1 MKEEKSK
8 FATGLFAHGEGRK
21 IEEWMEM
28 QKKEGLQ
35 NAWIEE
41 TPNGLFISMNNQA
54 DEGYSEKHRYFTYDC
69 LDELDRWVEEA
80 GSDFEDPTYYSDQKG
95 VLVELSKWD
104 EEEWEED
111 EDVSVAGV
119 LWKVESVMS
128 SLWWLWLVGLV
139 VFLVLWL
146 VK

>member
-1 MKEEKSK
+1 MDGS
-8 FATGLFAHGEGRK
+8 A
-21 IEEWMEM
+21 
-28 QKKEGLQ
+28 KKGGVQ

-41 TPNGLFISMNNQA
+41 TPNGLFISMNNHA
-54 DEGYSEKHRYFTYDC
+54 DEDYSEKHRYLTYDR

-80 GSDFEDPTYYSDQKG
+80 GSDFEDPTYYWDQKG

-111 EDVSVAGV
+111 EEVSVARV
-119 LWKVESVMS
+119 LWGVESVMS